1 MNQLKEEETKSKNA
15 YNDIRKSMIEFTFHL
30 PMDHGHITDNDY
42 CNNNNNQHKYSL
54 LLFPNDV
61 TVVSQILKVG

>member
-1 MNQLKEEETKSKNA
+1 
-15 YNDIRKSMIEFTFHL
+15 MIEFTFHL